1 METTNRSAGW
11 WHRLFYL
18 TGILLAAWVILGES
32 GHAAPPSPRAEK
44 RPISIG
50 GEPVVT
56 LSRPRA
62 SDRSQPQFLE
72 LIEMPGRGMAWLQLK
87 AYIPG
92 RGEINLLNAPS
103 LADAETLLDKHD
115 DAFGNGAFKIG
126 GAILLPYANRIR
138 GKVSA
143 DGKTITAMIAGRSVV
158 LPANWSGSNPGAE
171 KHSIHGLMLASKF
184 QDVKE
189 KRTSEATTVTAL
201 LHGGNFGGH
210 WFSQTD
216 VTVECTLKNDRVEL
230 LVRAKNVGKDPLPM
244 GIGWHPYFV
253 LPGGDRKQ
261 VRLHIPSDT
270 RAVMNN
276 YDDTFVTGQRV
287 TARHTEYD
295 FSVKGGRAL
304 GDQYLDDNYSAL
316 QRAPDGSTVSEIID
330 PAANYGLRL
339 TTLSS
344 EIRSIQVYAPPKKNF
359 VAIEPQF
366 NFPDPYNRA
375 WGAVNTGMVML
386 KPDES
391 VEWSV
396 RLELFT
402 PGK

>member
-1 METTNRSAGW
+1 MNQRARW
-11 WHRLFYL
+11 LKRLL
-18 TGILLAAWVILGES
+18 IVSTILLAGRLLMRETAS
-32 GHAAPPSPRAEK
+32 AAAQSSPAK
-44 RPISIG
+44 RTPAIG
-50 GEPVVT
+50 GEPVVILT
-56 LSRPRA
+56 RPRA
-62 SDRSQPQFLE
+62 SDRSKPQFLE

-87 AYIPG
+87 AYLPG
-92 RGEINLLNAPS
+92 KGEIDLLSAPS
-103 LADAETLLDKHD
+103 LPEAEKLLDKHD
-115 DAFGNGAFKIG
+115 DAFGNGVFKIG

-138 GKVSA
+138 GKVSP
-143 DGKTITAMIAGRSVV
+143 DGKTITAMVAGRSVV

-171 KHSIHGLMLASKF
+171 RHAIHGLMLTSKF
-184 QDVKE
+184 QDIQE
-189 KRTSEATTVTAL
+189 KHTTEATTVTGL
-201 LHGGNFGGH
+201 LHAGNFGGH

-253 LPGGDRKQ
+253 IPSGDRKQ
-261 VRLHIPSDT
+261 VRLRIPSET

-276 YDDTFVTGQRV
+276 YDDTFATGQRV
-287 TARHTEYD
+287 TARHTPYD
-295 FSVKGGRAL
+295 FSAKDGKAL

-316 QRAPDGSTVSEIID
+316 ERAPDGSTVSEIID

-339 TTLSS
+339 TTLSA

-375 WGAVNTGMVML
+375 WGNVNTGMVML
-386 KPDES
+386 KPGES
-391 VEWSV
+391 VEWSA
-396 RLELFT
+396 RLELFV
-402 PGK
+402 P